1 MSVIRWLHISDL
13 HLNKIGTESERLR
26 EQLPIY
32 LRKLGTNC
40 DYVFCTGDLRY
51 APYGK
56 FLPDT
61 IERMAAICDAVN
73 VPMKRLFVT
82 PGNHDVDR
90 NATGRDLA
98 IKRLFYR
105 HLEDASGYYTAQEG
119 VIKSEELKTILSAQK
134 DYIEIL
140 QELFDEQSKHYPIE
154 TFGAHKVIKTE
165 DLNVV
170 IIDSTLS
177 YMKEQQ
183 RDLIV
188 GTYDLRRAL
197 KSLEREKVSVALTH
211 YSFDFLD
218 RKEQEIVFSL
228 LRDSGVRLWLSGHEH
243 DRLCRKQRDYFYE
256 FQTGNLMLES
266 GAKACVIIG
275 QLDTESLEG
284 KIEIH
289 AWFSPDGWAVYPFAG
304 AGRSESTYLFN
315 LRDEECSFEQDKE
328 QKRRE
333 LRKQIM
339 PILMENRGIF
349 EAYGPTDEN
358 RSNLWNERVVFW
370 GKMIQDTIL
379 PNSFKIIELLESRK
393 ELLRLEEL
401 DVLEKYKMHIYGLA
415 LNHNGNGGFVIDA
428 PRFPEGILSILE

>member
-1 MSVIRWLHISDL
+1 MSVIKWLHISDL
-13 HLNKIGTESERLR
+13 HLNKLGTETERLR
-26 EQLPIY
+26 EQLPGY
-32 LRKLGTNC
+32 LRRIGANC

-51 APYGK
+51 APCGE

-105 HLEDASGYYTAQEG
+105 RPEDVSGYYTAQDG
-119 VIKSEELKTILSAQK
+119 VIKSEELETILSGQK

-140 QELFDEQSKHYPIE
+140 QELFDEQSKYYPIE
-154 TFGAHKVIKTE
+154 MFGAHKVIKTE
-165 DLNVV
+165 YLNVI
-170 IIDSTLS
+170 IIDSTLA

-188 GTYDLRRAL
+188 GTYDLRCAL
-197 KSLEREKVSVALTH
+197 KSLDREKVSVALTH

-218 RKEQEIVFSL
+218 RKEQEIVLSL

-266 GAKACVIIG
+266 DAKACVIVG
-275 QLDTESLEG
+275 ELDTESLEG

-289 AWFSPDGWAVYPFAG
+289 AWFSPDGWAVYPFVG
-304 AGRSESTYLFN
+304 AGGSGSTYLFS
-315 LRDEECSFEQDKE
+315 LKDEGHTIENDKE
-328 QKRRE
+328 KRRCE
-333 LRKQIM
+333 LREQII

-349 EAYGPTDEN
+349 KTYGPTDEN

-370 GKMIQDTIL
+370 EKMIRDTIL
-379 PNSFKIIELLESRK
+379 PNSSKIIELLEAQK
-393 ELLRLEEL
+393 ELLRIDEL
-401 DVLEKYKMHIYGLA
+401 DVLEKYRMHIYGFA
-415 LNHNGNGGFVIDA
+415 LNHTGNGGFAVDA
-428 PRFPEGILSILE
+428 PRFPEEIFSILE